1 MRCTLYSYIMHNTSI
16 KLIGIYDVDENPD
29 ITLLELT
36 IDKKANEIDI
46 GEFTQEIEN
55 EPRPNWQAPFSE
67 KYLDKDGIKII
78 GDDINLPAIITDNT
92 RLTFFFYFLD
102 INKPLIT
109 PFGQLLLTQKIA
121 QPNRIKN
128 LIVFEDPE

>member
-1 MRCTLYSYIMHNTSI
+1 MNDTPV
-16 KLIGIYDVDENPD
+16 KLIGLYSVDENPD
-29 ITLLELT
+29 VTLVELS

-55 EPRPNWQAPFSE
+55 EPRLNWQVPFAE
-67 KYLDKDGIKII
+67 KYLDKDGNTII
-78 GDDINLPAIITDNT
+78 GDDIDLPALITDTT

-102 INKPLIT
+102 TTKPLMT
-109 PFGQLLLTQKIA
+109 PFGQLTLTQKKE
-121 QPNRIKN
+121 QPKRIKD

>member
-1 MRCTLYSYIMHNTSI
+1 MCCTPHFYTMHKTSM
-16 KLIGIYDVDENPD
+16 KLIGLYVVNENPD
-29 ITLLELT
+29 VTLLELS

-55 EPRPNWQAPFSE
+55 EPRPNWQATFSE

-78 GDDINLPAIITDNT
+78 GDDINLPSILTGTT

-109 PFGQLLLTQKIA
+109 PFGQLLLTQRIA
-121 QPNRIKN
+121 QPKRIKN
-128 LIVFEDPE
+128 LIVFEDPD

>member
-1 MRCTLYSYIMHNTSI
+1 MHDI
-16 KLIGIYDVDENPD
+16 PVKLIGLYSVEENPD
-29 ITLLELT
+29 VTLVELL

-55 EPRPNWQAPFSE
+55 EPRLNWQVPFAE
-67 KYLDKDGIKII
+67 KYLDEGGNTII
-78 GDDINLPAIITDNT
+78 GDDIDLPEKLTETT

-102 INKPLIT
+102 TNKSLIT
-109 PFGQLLLTQKIA
+109 PFGQLQLTQKST
-121 QPNRIKN
+121 QPKRIKD

>member
-1 MRCTLYSYIMHNTSI
+1 MHDTPV
-16 KLIGIYDVDENPD
+16 KLIGLYSVNENPD
-29 ITLLELT
+29 VTLVELI

-55 EPRPNWQAPFSE
+55 EPRLNWQAPFAE
-67 KYLDKDGIKII
+67 KYLDKDGSTII
-78 GDDINLPAIITDNT
+78 GDDIDLPDVLTETT

-102 INKPLIT
+102 TTKPVMT
-109 PFGQLLLTQKIA
+109 PFGQLQLTQKSI
-121 QPNRIKN
+121 QPKRIKD